1 MRDKLFPLVISFM
14 MLRQMVIPEANKA
27 CHPHVLALRRANLDG
42 DDDGGDDDESICS
55 TSVEQGCEI
64 TPCSDFSC

>member
-1 MRDKLFPLVISFM
+1 
-14 MLRQMVIPEANKA
+14 MVIPEANKV

-42 DDDGGDDDESICS
+42 DDDGDDDDESICS
-55 TSVEQGCEI
+55 TAVEQGCEI